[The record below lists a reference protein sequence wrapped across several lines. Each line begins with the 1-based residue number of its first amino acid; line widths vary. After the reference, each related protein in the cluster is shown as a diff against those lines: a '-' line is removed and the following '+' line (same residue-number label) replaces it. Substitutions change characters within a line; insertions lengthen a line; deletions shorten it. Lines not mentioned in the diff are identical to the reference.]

1 MRRLRAVIVVASILA
16 LARVSVAQQPT
27 PSSPPKPPAP
37 SPPRQ
42 FFRDLIV
49 RAPPFVFAPARIRA
63 LHITNATDSP
73 AEILLLEDRGLRMLA
88 RLVPG
93 GGTTLS
99 DLPAGDDLWLR
110 LFARRAG
117 DHALLDLSH
126 WSLTPADTTWCTIR
140 RGKVRERYIIS
151 S

>member
-1 MRRLRAVIVVASILA
+1 MLRLRALVLAASVATLPSAA
-16 LARVSVAQQPT
+16 LAQQVPARL
-27 PSSPPKPPAP
+27 PKPATPPPPA
-37 SPPRQ
+37 Q
-42 FFRDLIV
+42 FRDLIV
-49 RAPPFVFAPARIRA
+49 HAPAFVFARARLRA

-73 AEILLLEDRGLRMLA
+73 AEGLLLEEHGLRLLA

-93 GGTTLS
+93 GGATLS
-99 DLPAGDDLWLR
+99 DLRVDDDLWLR